1 MATFVRNRVL
11 QQLSW
16 ESEGEELRAQRRE
29 TLCELDGILSQLEEI
44 NLRGTEIP
52 ARILVALRRRGVVFR
67 PGISTAELIEAIFAV
82 QERYMRQPEG
92 TVQGD
97 LLGRAMYQRRV
108 AS

>member
-16 ESEGEELRAQRRE
+16 EDESEDGRARRRE
-29 TLCELDGILSQLEEI
+29 ALCELDGILSHLEEI
-44 NLRGTEIP
+44 NLRGAEIP
-52 ARILVALRRRGVVFR
+52 ARILVKLRRQGVVCR
-67 PGISTAELIEAIFAV
+67 PGITSAELIEAIFAV

-97 LLGRAMYQRRV
+97 LIGVSMYQRR

>member
-16 ESEGEELRAQRRE
+16 EDESEESRARRRNA
-29 TLCELDGILSQLEEI
+29 LCELDGVLTHLEEI
-44 NLRGTEIP
+44 NLRGGDIP
-52 ARILVALRRRGVVFR
+52 ARILVKLRRQGVLCR
-67 PGISTAELIEAIFAV
+67 PGVTSAELIEAIFAV

-97 LLGRAMYQRRV
+97 LIGVNVYQRR